1 MVIKFL
7 FTFIPTFLH
16 VKCHLMK
23 YSIHTAL
30 YPFHN
35 NQYNVFLILSVC
47 DKEGEKGNLQC
58 NPHWPWT
65 RDAFGLDYF
74 PSAYL
79 ASMHHL
85 VLIQFYFL
93 GFFLDLFYYFMWF
106 WIVPEC
112 IMCTTCVLAWG
123 KKRVL
128 EHLGLKLQTF
138 VICYKGARNGTQSSY
153 ESYQYS

>member
-35 NQYNVFLILSVC
+35 NQYTVFLILSVC

-85 VLIQFYFL
+85 VWIQFYFL
-93 GFFLDLFYYFMWF
+93 GFFYIYFIILCDF
-106 WIVPEC
+106 ELYLN
-112 IMCTTCVLAWG
+112 VLCAPH
-123 KKRVL
+123 VCLL
-128 EHLGLKLQTF
+128 E
-138 VICYKGARNGTQSSY
+138 VRKGCWST
-153 ESYQYS
+153 